1 MGNRTPHLFHAMEAL
16 YQMSYIPA
24 IYLSYQLQNL
34 SQFILLNIA
43 KFNRI
48 KKLRLAGGI
57 PPGEP

>member
-1 MGNRTPHLFHAMEAL
+1 
-16 YQMSYIPA
+16 MSYIPA